1 MEVVAKKLVGEE
13 LFNLWMI
20 LLVKKKK
27 KKKKILGNHIQQII
41 LQTCIQVQP
50 SETSLSKN

>member
-20 LLVKKKK
+20 LLVILKKKK
-27 KKKKILGNHIQQII
+27 NLGNHIQQII